1 MQNRLAQALVQ
12 GAHMLGNKGKVTT
25 KINRTP
31 IVGFSNLIKRDFFN
45 RDGPKR
51 EPMVLFQNGS
61 ETDFGTKEFN
71 VP

>member
-1 MQNRLAQALVQ
+1 MI
-12 GAHMLGNKGKVTT
+12 GNKGKAPSAAGP
-25 KINRTP
+25 KLNRPSNTP

-51 EPMVLFQNGS
+51 EPMVLLQNGS
-61 ETDFGTKEFN
+61 DADFGTKEL

>member
-12 GAHMLGNKGKVTT
+12 GAHMLGSSKGKKDGGKVA
-25 KINRTP
+25 KVNRTP

-51 EPMVLFQNGS
+51 EPMVLF
-61 ETDFGTKEFN
+61 
-71 VP
+71 